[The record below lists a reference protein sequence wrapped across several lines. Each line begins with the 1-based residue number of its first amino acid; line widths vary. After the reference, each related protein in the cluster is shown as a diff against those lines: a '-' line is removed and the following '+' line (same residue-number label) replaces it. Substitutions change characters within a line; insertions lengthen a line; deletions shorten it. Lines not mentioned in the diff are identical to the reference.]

1 MEQQEKNKMGRPQ
14 KSVPIQLSMVTQKD
28 ENYMKELNHMVPTI
42 LMETHNMAT
51 KIEDEPLL
59 W

>member
-1 MEQQEKNKMGRPQ
+1 
-14 KSVPIQLSMVTQKD
+14 
-28 ENYMKELNHMVPTI
+28 MKELNHMVPTI

-59 W
+59 WYIVNAVIDPDKGEVMQYNDLTKQIEK